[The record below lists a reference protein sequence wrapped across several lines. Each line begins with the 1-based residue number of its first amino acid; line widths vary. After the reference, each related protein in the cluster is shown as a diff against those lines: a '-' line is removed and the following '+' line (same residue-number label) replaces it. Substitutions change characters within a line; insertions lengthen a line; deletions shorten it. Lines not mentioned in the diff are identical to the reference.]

1 MQVLRPGVLNFFY
14 DPEYEDDTFQLF
26 IEEPVHKLA
35 RDVLL
40 DSAKLGSLIVL
51 LVFLP
56 VKLAIMMAPSVFPL
70 DISYE
75 TLSLQSCFLIVDFV
89 YFESII
95 PNLCMYTV
103 YPTHSL
109 RFLSAFSCLQYA
121 HSLSSSILDSGPR
134 LSPLYAA
141 GSPASVGRLV

>member
-35 RDVLL
+35 RNVLL

-56 VKLAIMMAPSVFPL
+56 VKLAIRMAPSIFPL
-70 DISYE
+70 DIS
-75 TLSLQSCFLIVDFV
+75 
-89 YFESII
+89 
-95 PNLCMYTV
+95 
-103 YPTHSL
+103 
-109 RFLSAFSCLQYA
+109 
-121 HSLSSSILDSGPR
+121 
-134 LSPLYAA
+134 
-141 GSPASVGRLV
+141 